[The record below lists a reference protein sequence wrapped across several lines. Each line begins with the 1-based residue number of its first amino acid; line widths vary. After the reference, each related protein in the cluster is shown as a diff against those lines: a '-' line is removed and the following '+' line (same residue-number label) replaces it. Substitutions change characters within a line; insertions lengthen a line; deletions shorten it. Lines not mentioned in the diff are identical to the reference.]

1 MTVKE
6 LIRELQDVPGDAVV
20 LGDLHPHLYNRIVDG
35 VTYNDA
41 TNTISFYG
49 GDLFKFEE
57 ENPNILDYDD
67 NMINYQRGRIAA
79 QLGEPFD
86 YNKPLAWRA
95 GYREEIINPSS
106 GE

>member
-6 LIRELQDVPGDAVV
+6 LIRELQDVPGDAIV

-49 GDLFKFEE
+49 GDLFKFEDEKSDIPDNVDETNYEPYCGCDMFEICGTIDE
-57 ENPNILDYDD
+57 E
-67 NMINYQRGRIAA
+67 
-79 QLGEPFD
+79 
-86 YNKPLAWRA
+86 W
-95 GYREEIINPSS
+95 
-106 GE
+106 